1 MVPGGPELPEPVPSL
16 SEGEERRERG
26 GIRAQGL
33 GFLHLGGGRPGLEQ
47 GSKITL
53 QIPNFS
59 TASRLGRGARP
70 LAPPPPQPMD
80 PGPSVP
86 SGSGFQSKRGQGR
99 RVLTARGVR

>member
-1 MVPGGPELPEPVPSL
+1 MAPGGPELREPVPSP

-26 GIRAQGL
+26 GIRAK
-33 GFLHLGGGRPGLEQ
+33 GFGFPQRGGGRPGLEQ
-47 GSKITL
+47 GSEITL

-59 TASRLGRGARP
+59 TASRRGRGARP

-80 PGPSVP
+80 PGGSLPP
-86 SGSGFQSKRGQGR
+86 RSGFQSKRGQGR